1 MKIRTS
7 FQLKHIALAE
17 RSTLA
22 LIGVLL
28 MVVAA
33 VLAGCGGGSAS
44 QNSAAPSS
52 AAGPSPAAISP
63 GQPPV
68 PASSHVLVVIEEN
81 HNYADAMAHM
91 PWLVAQ
97 AQANGIAANYVSN
110 EGGSALDYFWLSSGS
125 SESQYG
131 CDGNGCQL
139 PIKSDNIFREL
150 DKLGTSWKVYAQGLP
165 SAGDVRHNNAG
176 AYVVRHNPAIWY
188 TDVIN
193 ASAAYRQQHIV
204 PDTELSSD
212 LANNALPSFAF
223 LIPDVNHDA
232 HDGTLAQA
240 DAYLQK
246 TLTPLLKS
254 PAFQPGGD
262 GLLFV
267 TFDECGGGT
276 NAGCDGRVLTAVIGP
291 KVAPETISNRL
302 YQHQNVLRT
311 VLDALGV
318 ANYPGASAIASD
330 MSDFFAH

>member
-7 FQLKHIALAE
+7 FELKNITSDE
-17 RSTLA
+17 RSTPA
-22 LIGVLL
+22 VIGVLL
-28 MVVAA
+28 MMLA
-33 VLAGCGGGSAS
+33 VLVGCGGGPTSHNLAVPK
-44 QNSAAPSS
+44 A
-52 AAGPSPAAISP
+52 AAGSSQASI
-63 GQPPV
+63 

-81 HNYADAMAHM
+81 HSYTDAIAHM

-110 EGGSALDYFWLSSGS
+110 DGGSALDYFWLSSGS
-125 SESQYG
+125 NESQYG
-131 CDGNGCQL
+131 CEGSGCQL

-150 DKLGTSWKVYAQGLP
+150 DKMGMTWKVYAQGLP
-165 SAGDVRHNNAG
+165 SPGDMRHSDAG
-176 AYVVRHNPAIWY
+176 AYAVRHNPAIWY

-193 ASAAYRQQHIV
+193 GTAAYRQQHIV
-204 PDTELSSD
+204 ADADLSSD
-212 LANNALPSFAF
+212 VANNALPSFAF
-223 LIPDVNHDA
+223 VIPDVKHDA

-246 TLTPLLKS
+246 TLTPLLNS

-262 GLLFV
+262 GLLIV

-291 KVAPETISNRL
+291 KVVSETVSQTF

-318 ANYPGASAIASD
+318 TVYPGASATAID